1 MFTNRSRLIV
11 IAIFMLV
18 FGFAIYRGVYEIAGV
33 ALVFTGLLVIGYFKE
48 GPVILAAKFYHAK
61 NYDKSEAL
69 LRQIRKPEWISK
81 KRRGFYEFM
90 LGGIALQ
97 KQDFNAAETHFEL
110 AAQFPLR
117 SANDHVAA
125 LVHVANISLRN
136 NRTDK
141 ATAYLELA
149 RKKEDQMT
157 AKMKEVITTL
167 EKEIK
172 NHQKSKQIKL

>member
-11 IAIFMLV
+11 IAIFLLV
-18 FGFAIYRGVYEIAGV
+18 CGFAIYRGVYEIAGV
-33 ALVFTGLLVIGYFKE
+33 ALVFIGMLVIGYFKE
-48 GPVILAAKFYHAK
+48 GPIILAAKFYHAK
-61 NYDKSEAL
+61 NFDKSEAL
-69 LRQIRKPEWISK
+69 LKQIKKPEWIAK

-97 KQDFNAAETHFEL
+97 KQDFDTAEKHFEL

-136 NRTDK
+136 NRIDK
-141 ATAYLELA
+141 AKAYLELA
-149 RKKEDQMT
+149 RKKEEQMSSR
-157 AKMKEVITTL
+157 MKEVIAAL
-167 EKEIK
+167 EKELK
-172 NHQKSKQIKL
+172 NHHHKNL

>member
-18 FGFAIYRGVYEIAGV
+18 FGFAVYRGVYEIAIV
-33 ALVFTGLLVIGYFKE
+33 ALAFIGLLIVGYFKE

-69 LRQIRKPEWISK
+69 LKQIKKPEWISK

-97 KQDFNAAETHFEL
+97 KSDFDTAETHFEL

-136 NRTDK
+136 NRLDK

-157 AKMKEVITTL
+157 AKMKNVIVAL
-167 EKEIK
+167 QEEIEIVK
-172 NHQKSKQIKL
+172 NQKL